1 MSLSA
6 PAAVDIV
13 RVSKQFGRQAWAL
26 KAVSA
31 SIQPGER
38 VALIGA
44 SGSGKSTLLRCISGL
59 ERVDATGGRIT
70 LFGQT
75 LQEDGRLSPD
85 VRQLR
90 RQLGVIFQQFNL
102 VGRLPLITNV
112 LAGLA
117 PSLPLWQ
124 ALSGRFSQAQRL
136 QAFDMLERVGLG
148 PQAFQ
153 RASTLSGGQQQRAAV
168 ARSLMQGPRLLLA
181 DEPVASLDP
190 ASTHRVME
198 LLSLLNR
205 ERGITLVAS
214 LHHVELARRYFDRAL
229 ALRHGEL
236 VFDGPTHALTDD
248 LLHRL
253 YGTQAE
259 SLNAPEGEWP
269 SPTMNP
275 LTTHEEIAA

>member
-1 MSLSA
+1 MSIRLDSHRTSRWRSFT
-6 PAAVDIV
+6 PSV
-13 RVSKQFGRQAWAL
+13 RW
-26 KAVSA
+26 
-31 SIQPGER
+31 
-38 VALIGA
+38 
-44 SGSGKSTLLRCISGL
+44 
-59 ERVDATGGRIT
+59 
-70 LFGQT
+70 
-75 LQEDGRLSPD
+75 
-85 VRQLR
+85 
-90 RQLGVIFQQFNL
+90 
-102 VGRLPLITNV
+102 
-112 LAGLA
+112 
-117 PSLPLWQ
+117 
-124 ALSGRFSQAQRL
+124 
-136 QAFDMLERVGLG
+136 
-148 PQAFQ
+148 
-153 RASTLSGGQQQRAAV
+153 

>member
-1 MSLSA
+1 MSSVA
-6 PAAVDIV
+6 PPAVEIH
-13 RVSKQFGRQAWAL
+13 RVSKRFGKQALAL
-26 KAVSA
+26 NAVSA

-44 SGSGKSTLLRCISGL
+44 SGSGKSTLLRCLSGL
-59 ERVDATGGRIT
+59 ERVDASGGRISV
-70 LFGQT
+70 FGQT
-75 LQEDGRLSPD
+75 LQDDGRLSAD
-85 VRQLR
+85 VRRLR

-124 ALSGRFSQAQRL
+124 ALSGRFSPAQKL
-136 QAFDMLERVGLG
+136 QAFDMLEAVGLG

-168 ARSLMQGPRLLLA
+168 ARALMQGPRLLLA

-198 LLSLLNR
+198 LLSALNR
-205 ERGITLVAS
+205 QRGITLVVS

-229 ALRHGEL
+229 ALRQGEL

-253 YGTQAE
+253 YGTQADAL
-259 SLNAPEGEWP
+259 SAPEDDWP
-269 SPTMNP
+269 SAANNTMRP
-275 LTTHEEIAA
+275 HEEIAA